1 MTCTKTFVIYSLY
14 KIGKMQQPSLALIGS
29 HDWFAS
35 YLSGRKQRIVIND
48 RKSDDFHLNCGVP
61 QGSCLGPV
69 LFILSISWHYHVIA
83 NHLPSAHW
91 FADDTQ
97 LDDSFSQDRAL
108 PLVAAFPMSVHG

>member
-1 MTCTKTFVIYSLY
+1 
-14 KIGKMQQPSLALIGS
+14 MQQSILAF
-29 HDWFAS
+29 DWFVS

-48 RKSDDFHLNCGVP
+48 RKSDDFHWNYCVP

-69 LFILSISWHYHVIA
+69 LFILNISWLYHVIA
-83 NHLPSAHW
+83 NHLPSAHG

-108 PLVAAFPMSVHG
+108 PAAEACIFDVRAWIIHNRLLINDSKT